1 MAGLRLRLAQPNRKK
16 IRTIPSPANA
26 SHSEQAD
33 LPALCNASVMRLWL
47 NMYRYFIAAGAPGS
61 LAQGAP
67 ALEGWAVASAREPTS
82 RETVSQA
89 RIVGCRSH
97 GRAGCFQE
105 QLRGV

>member
-1 MAGLRLRLAQPNRKK
+1 
-16 IRTIPSPANA
+16 
-26 SHSEQAD
+26 
-33 LPALCNASVMRLWL
+33 
-47 NMYRYFIAAGAPGS
+47 MYRYFIAAGAPGS
-61 LAQGAP
+61 LAQGVFVNVGLRASSAP

-105 QLRGV
+105 QLGVAFDLARLFWASGSSLPEKSSSRTT